1 MFQEWRIWEL
11 LLLPSMKYIK
21 VEGYNNLLRDA
32 ETNSIV
38 NTNVSE
44 YQEYIARRDAKNE
57 ENQKT
62 QNLESDLANM
72 KNDIDEIK
80 SLLRSLIN
88 ESR

>member
-1 MFQEWRIWEL
+1 
-11 LLLPSMKYIK
+11 MKYIK